1 MKKQIILDF
10 PIEELAEQVALRSS
24 EIIIKKIGDSFR
36 LKSDETLQIKEI
48 TRKETA
54 QYLEVTPPT
63 VDTYTKEG
71 LLKKYGF
78 GKRGK
83 YLLHEVEAA
92 KPAIMA
98 SLHKWR
104 IQSNK
109 FISK

>member
-1 MKKQIILDF
+1 MKRQITLDF
-10 PIEELAEQVALRSS
+10 PIEELAEQVALRST
-24 EIIIKKIGDSFR
+24 EIILKKLEGSFK
-36 LKSDETLQIKEI
+36 LKTDEPQKIKEI

-54 QYLEVTPPT
+54 QYLEITPPT

-71 LLKKYGF
+71 LLVKYGI

-98 SLHKWR
+98 SLHKW
-104 IQSNK
+104 NTP
-109 FISK
+109 SKKVNSK